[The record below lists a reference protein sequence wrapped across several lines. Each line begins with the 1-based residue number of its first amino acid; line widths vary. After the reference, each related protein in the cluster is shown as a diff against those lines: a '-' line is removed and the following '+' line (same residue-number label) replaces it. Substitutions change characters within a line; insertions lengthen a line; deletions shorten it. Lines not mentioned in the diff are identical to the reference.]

1 MAKTKKTETPK
12 VKLFRHNAIIDIK
25 IGTGFLQKL
34 QQMLVFLTIDRTAE
48 ELETYRQLNEENQG
62 FTEPW
67 MDHLTT
73 LSVLLKE
80 IETKAEEQGFTYEGD
95 IEDTIIP
102 QES

>member
-1 MAKTKKTETPK
+1 MDK
-12 VKLFRHNAIIDIK
+12 VTMIKHDAVIDIK

-34 QQMLVFLTIDRTAE
+34 QKMLVFLTIDLKPE
-48 ELETYRQLNEENQG
+48 DLEIYKNLNEKGEE

-73 LSVLLKE
+73 LSILLKE

-95 IEDTIIP
+95 ISDTIIP
-102 QES
+102 RES